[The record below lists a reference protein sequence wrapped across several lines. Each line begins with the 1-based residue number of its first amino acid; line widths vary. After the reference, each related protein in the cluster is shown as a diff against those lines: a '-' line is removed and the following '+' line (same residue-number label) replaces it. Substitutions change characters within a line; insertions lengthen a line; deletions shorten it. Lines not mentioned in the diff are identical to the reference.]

1 MSRLI
6 SLFKGKSIYLAIV
19 LIFILMVVT
28 SIFAFRN
35 QVVMEETEKTVKE
48 AEYGIRKSNELLS
61 WLHLTDMGVRGFA
74 LGKTQALL
82 YPFELTLT
90 GFPNDVDSIR
100 TLLKKQNYPTDSFE
114 KFVSQMTQ
122 YIDFNK
128 GLIELARVDSIHQ
141 FKAAMAEDRGYG
153 VWKSYQA
160 FSIDF
165 VKHEQVMKQEA
176 EARYANAVRGNL
188 IIQIVL
194 LLAGIP
200 SLFLIYYRL
209 RKQQDHQKQLLVNLE
224 KNNRKFVFDPGTP
237 IVEDTNEILNASIQ
251 NIKHAS
257 EFIQKITKS
266 DFQVQWPGMNEQN
279 IALNNDNL
287 SMTLMNMR
295 DQMKRI
301 QDEDRKRSWTN
312 EGLTKLNEIIRQH
325 QDDPKSLADQATRF
339 LVRYMEAQQG
349 GVFVLQE
356 DAEEN
361 QFLELAACYAFDK
374 KKFVEKRVD
383 LGEGLIGQ
391 SFMEGNTVLLKQV
404 PSGYTHITSGLGEAT
419 PSCVMIVPMKYNEK
433 TEGVFEIAGFIVWDD
448 YQQNF
453 VEKATEYMAA
463 ALSTVRSTQKM
474 KIVLEQMQSQTQQL
488 HAQEEEMRQNI
499 EELAATNEEMKRKEA
514 EYLKKIRD
522 EQMN

>member
-1 MSRLI
+1 MSRVI
-6 SLFKGKSIYLAIV
+6 SLFKENSIYLAIV
-19 LIFILMVVT
+19 VIFILMVVT

-35 QVVMEETEKTVKE
+35 QLVMEETETTVKE
-48 AEYGIRKSNELLS
+48 AEYGIRKTNELLS

-82 YPFELTLT
+82 YPFELTLA
-90 GFPNDVDSIR
+90 GFPSDVDSVR
-100 TLLKKQNYPTDSFE
+100 ALLIKQDYPTDDFE

-122 YIDFNK
+122 YINFNK
-128 GLIELARVDSIHQ
+128 GLIELARVDSIRQ

-153 VWKSYQA
+153 VWKSYEA
-160 FSIDF
+160 FSVAF
-165 VKHEQVMKQEA
+165 KKHEQTMKRDA
-176 EARYANAVRGNL
+176 EARYANAVTGNL
-188 IIQIVL
+188 IIQIIL
-194 LLAGIP
+194 LVAGIP

-209 RKQQDHQKQLLVNLE
+209 RRQQSHQKQLLVNLE

-251 NIKHAS
+251 NIKNAS
-257 EFIQKITKS
+257 EFIQKITNS
-266 DFQVQWPGMNEQN
+266 DFKVSWPGMNADNKE
-279 IALNNDNL
+279 LNNDNL

-301 QDEDRKRSWTN
+301 QEEDRRRSWSN

-325 QDDPKSLADQATRF
+325 QDDPKQLADQATRF

-356 DAEEN
+356 NEEEN
-361 QFLELAACYAFDK
+361 QFLELSACYAFDK

-383 LGEGLIGQ
+383 IGEGLIGQ
-391 SFMEGNTVLLKQV
+391 AFMEGHTVFLKQV
-404 PSGYTHITSGLGEAT
+404 PNGYTHITSGLGEAT

-433 TEGVFEIAGFIVWDD
+433 TEGVFEIAGFAVWDEH
-448 YQQNF
+448 QQGF

-463 ALSTVRSTQKM
+463 SLSTVRSTQKM

-488 HAQEEEMRQNI
+488 HAQEEEMRQNM

-514 EYLKKIRD
+514 EYLQKMH
-522 EQMN
+522 EEG